1 MSIDLNEAL
10 EMLVE
15 NLSKSIKPEQQSY
28 MQDAAEISQ
37 KINDELININSI
49 FKGSV
54 YKWDQT
60 CKSYFLEKKIGK
72 TDVVSSFVCQRL
84 FSLFTLNTHQKA
96 LIHSIPQTREL
107 FSAYT

>member
-1 MSIDLNEAL
+1 
-10 EMLVE
+10 MLVD

-60 CKSYFLEKKIGK
+60 CKSYFLEKKSAK
-72 TDVVSSFVCQRL
+72 LMWFQVLFV
-84 FSLFTLNTHQKA
+84 
-96 LIHSIPQTREL
+96 
-107 FSAYT
+107 SAYSVCLLQTLIKRR